1 MGARLPDSFLGLT
14 SLLASE
20 KGHGW
25 QCLWWPPSLRD
36 WGVIYCTYALPTPP
50 GPQTPQ
56 SASGYFQCPVQSLQ
70 GRKRQEGRQLDL
82 GQREGT
88 LPPTRPPN
96 RPRLWRKPSDF
107 YRREKREQQ
116 LPGGTGS
123 APLNSPVTQHWAW
136 SWQCLGCQ
144 GGPRD

>member
-1 MGARLPDSFLGLT
+1 MTASVEGWKQDCFLGLT
-14 SLLASE
+14 SLLASA

-25 QCLWWPPSLRD
+25 QCLWWPPSSRD
-36 WGVIYCTYALPTPP
+36 WSVIYCTHALPTLP

-70 GRKRQEGRQLDL
+70 GSKRQEHLQIDL

-88 LPPTRPPN
+88 LLPSHPPKRPH
-96 RPRLWRKPSDF
+96 LWRKAQMPCGAVETEPSDF

-116 LPGGTGS
+116 VS
-123 APLNSPVTQHWAW
+123 
-136 SWQCLGCQ
+136 
-144 GGPRD
+144 